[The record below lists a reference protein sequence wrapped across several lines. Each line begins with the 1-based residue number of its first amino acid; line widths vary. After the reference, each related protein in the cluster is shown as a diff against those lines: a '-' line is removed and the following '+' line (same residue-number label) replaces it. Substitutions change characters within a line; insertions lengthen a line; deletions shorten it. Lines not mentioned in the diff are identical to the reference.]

1 MDKPLRVS
9 TNLICLKIRKKIVK
23 EIKLSILV
31 NIVNVLR
38 LVKAFKTT

>member
-1 MDKPLRVS
+1 MDKPSRVS